1 MPAMDQSMQIPA
13 EWLREAGVQSFAPR
27 ASSFRCPEPHDLIAL
42 AYIEPVIRTV
52 PLDCNGFAHDRMIR
66 ILVGI
71 RIGCAFPPIPIERIE
86 HGAHLY
92 RLRDGTH
99 RFYAS
104 RTLGFSYVP
113 AEICEVY

>member
-1 MPAMDQSMQIPA
+1 LFSIKPDVVFIKACSEI
-13 EWLREAGVQSFAPR
+13 LNGT
-27 ASSFRCPEPHDLIAL
+27 L
-42 AYIEPVIRTV
+42 IRTV

-104 RTLGFSYVP
+104 RTLGFSHVP

>member
-1 MPAMDQSMQIPA
+1 M
-13 EWLREAGVQSFAPR
+13 V
-27 ASSFRCPEPHDLIAL
+27 
-42 AYIEPVIRTV
+42 
-52 PLDCNGFAHDRMIR
+52 R

-71 RIGCAFPPIPIERIE
+71 RIGCVFPPIPIERIE

-104 RTLGFSYVP
+104 RTLGFSHVP